1 MDAALV
7 ASATLMGLAGM
18 PHCTAMCSAPCA
30 LAGGRRP
37 VKLLAGRVLGYALGG
52 AAAAASAEALARASQ
67 GATLLQPAWAL
78 LQSAL
83 LLLGL
88 TLLVR
93 GRMPLWLSAVPRQA
107 QPRHVFFKGT
117 AWVAMPC
124 GLLHAA
130 LLLASLSGSVA
141 GGAAAMGGFALAST
155 PGLLMAPLW
164 RAKLLKRG
172 EGGDVLA
179 LRLAGLALAAGAGW
193 GLAHGVWQRVLLA
206 C

>member
-1 MDAALV
+1 MNAALI

-18 PHCTAMCSAPCA
+18 PHCAAMCSAPCA

-37 VKLLAGRVLGYALGG
+37 VRLMAGRLLGYTAGG
-52 AAAAASAEALARASQ
+52 VLAAASAEALARASQ

-78 LQSAL
+78 LQAAL
-83 LLLGL
+83 LLFGL

-93 GRMPLWLSAVPRQA
+93 GRMPMWAGIVTWRP
-107 QPRHVFFKGT
+107 QPRHAFATGL

-130 LLLASLSGSVA
+130 LLLAGLSGSA
-141 GGAAAMGGFALAST
+141 LSGGLAMAGFALAST
-155 PGLLMAPLW
+155 PGLVIAPLW
-164 RAKLLKRG
+164 RARLARRG
-172 EGGDVLA
+172 AGGDVLA
-179 LRLAGLALAAGAGW
+179 LRLSGLALAAGAGW
-193 GLAHGVWQRVLLA
+193 GLVHGVWQTVLLA